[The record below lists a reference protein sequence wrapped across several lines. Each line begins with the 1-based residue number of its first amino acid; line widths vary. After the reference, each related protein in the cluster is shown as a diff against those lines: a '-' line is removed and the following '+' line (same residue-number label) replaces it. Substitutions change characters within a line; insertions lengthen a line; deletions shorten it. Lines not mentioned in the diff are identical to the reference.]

1 MMLVQTLA
9 LERAVSTSFGS
20 GRAFQAE
27 FDRAVKLAPPAYWAA
42 DGVHPTPAGHL
53 LMTRAWLKSV
63 QM

>member
-27 FDRAVKLAPPAYWAA
+27 FDRDFTTA
-42 DGVHPTPAGHL
+42 DLEKPTAEA
-53 LMTRAWLKSV
+53 TS
-63 QM
+63 